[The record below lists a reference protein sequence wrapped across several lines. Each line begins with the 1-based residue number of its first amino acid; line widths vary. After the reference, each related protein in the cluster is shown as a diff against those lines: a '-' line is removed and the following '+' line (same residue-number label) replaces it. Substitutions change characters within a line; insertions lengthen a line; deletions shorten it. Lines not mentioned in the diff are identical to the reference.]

1 VGTESGLA
9 SVQSQLKCR
18 ILATHHAHLAFESP
32 DLVASLILGILQET
46 HHLFHFAF
54 PPFGNLERLSISAR
68 VCWRRY
74 ARDDIRGI
82 DKVE

>member
-1 VGTESGLA
+1 VP
-9 SVQSQLKCR
+9 SQPEYR

-32 DLVASLILGILQET
+32 DLIASLILGILQKT

-54 PPFGNLERLSISAR
+54 PPFGDLERLSSSTRIS
-68 VCWRRY
+68 WRRY

-82 DKVE
+82 DKVEQAG

>member
-1 VGTESGLA
+1 
-9 SVQSQLKCR
+9 VQSQLNSR
-18 ILATHHAHLAFESP
+18 ISATHHAHLAFESP
-32 DLVASLILGILQET
+32 DLIASLILGILEET

-54 PPFGNLERLSISAR
+54 PSFGDLERLSSSTRIG
-68 VCWRRY
+68 WRRY